1 MAASGK
7 KLGRTE
13 HIELADGTPVT
24 LRPLNIKKLKEFMS
38 KFKEV
43 EALRAE
49 LLENKD
55 MPDFEDR
62 FMDIIV
68 DMAAIAL
75 SNDLKDATAYL
86 YDSEASREAW
96 EEKVDQDTVSFIN
109 EVCGGIK
116 FNEVNDAEDFP
127 TTEDEA

>member
-13 HIELADGTPVT
+13 HIELVDGTNVT
-24 LRPLNIKKLKEFMS
+24 LRPLNIKKLKEFMA
-38 KFKEV
+38 KYKEI
-43 EALRAE
+43 EQLRLE
-49 LLENKD
+49 LQDNRE
-55 MPDFEDR
+55 MEDFESR

-86 YDSEASREAW
+86 YDEDADRGAW

-116 FNEVNDAEDFP
+116 FQEVNDAEDFP